1 MKDEHL
7 KIKIQNHEP
16 LNDSDMW
23 SSSDCFLPQQQKQR
37 EKNEPKYFYM
47 FVNCIHNHSIQI
59 FWVTYFYTARNSD
72 SKVVQY
78 TIQHHFHEL
87 HKHQPNFLYD

>member
-7 KIKIQNHEP
+7 KIKIRNHEP

-37 EKNEPKYFYM
+37 GKK
-47 FVNCIHNHSIQI
+47 Q
-59 FWVTYFYTARNSD
+59 TKT
-72 SKVVQY
+72 
-78 TIQHHFHEL
+78 L
-87 HKHQPNFLYD
+87 LYVRKLYPQSLNTNILSNILLYCKE